1 MDISKTMM
9 IAVEALQKF
18 GSLMVSEGF
27 KTSPATLVPPE
38 DVELTGEEIVAKYT
52 ENDWRRRAINRQTI
66 NKLVKE
72 GIAAYTSKEETEV
85 RLVEPKEEQI
95 PDLTFDTVTYWYHP
109 ESDSCLIIQAGEVIE
124 PGGDFALCHQITLEE
139 YNRRTAKDQPIPERI
154 PCLDDYIQP
163 EIFPGIETKSK
174 PIMSVVRTEGSEEL
188 PAKPKDRIRE
198 LETIVER
205 VFRWTYNLR
214 GSSRP
219 DYDLGY
225 SRAQMDLRDILE
237 GRQPA
242 QDFDSY
248 SKEG

>member
-85 RLVEPKEEQI
+85 RLVEPKEEPVQTI
-95 PDLTFDTVTYWYHP
+95 VV
-109 ESDSCLIIQAGEVIE
+109 GEVVE
-124 PGGDFALCHQITLEE
+124 LAAEE
-139 YNRRTAKDQPIPERI
+139 QPIPERI
-154 PCLDDYIQP
+154 PSLEDYIQP

-174 PIMSVVRTEGSEEL
+174 PIMEVIRTEAAEEL
-188 PAKPKDRIRE
+188 PVKPKERIRE
-198 LETIVER
+198 LEAIVDR

-237 GRQPA
+237 GKKPPVYP
-242 QDFDSY
+242 DDNY
-248 SKEG
+248 VKGEE

>member
-85 RLVEPKEEQI
+85 RLVEPKEEPVQ
-95 PDLTFDTVTYWYHP
+95 T
-109 ESDSCLIIQAGEVIE
+109 IIVGEVVE
-124 PGGDFALCHQITLEE
+124 LVAEE
-139 YNRRTAKDQPIPERI
+139 QPIPERI

-198 LETIVER
+198 LEVIIER
-205 VFRWTYNLR
+205 VFRWTCELR
-214 GSSRP
+214 HSSRP

-248 SKEG
+248 TNKEG